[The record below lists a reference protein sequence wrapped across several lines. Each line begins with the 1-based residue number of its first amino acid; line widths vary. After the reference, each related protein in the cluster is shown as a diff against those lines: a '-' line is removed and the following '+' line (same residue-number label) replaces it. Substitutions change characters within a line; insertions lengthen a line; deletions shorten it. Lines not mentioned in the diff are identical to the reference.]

1 MVKPTI
7 FKSGFHT
14 RNMVTKGFFFI
25 LGLVLC
31 CTIVCH
37 AQTGRLK
44 TLQEQLRTAKYDTDR
59 VNTYYFLSRY
69 YWNKNADTALFMA
82 EKSLALAQK
91 NHFDKG
97 IALAYLT
104 KGVSLVS
111 KGRLPEAL
119 ECLFQ
124 SLRLSEKL
132 GLIGLSQNVFNNI
145 GIVYTDMEDYNN
157 ALFYYKKAYNIA
169 LQHNYPSFNELV
181 NIGEVFKYK
190 NHPDSTIAYNRKAL
204 KIAQAA
210 KDTFGIIV
218 TYYNIGENYIT
229 LKNYQL
235 AQDYLNKALPLAVK
249 INDNEGIT
257 YCHSAFALVYYHTG
271 KYKKSLEYAQ
281 MALKENKKIGF
292 NEISKQV
299 YNVLYL
305 THLKLGNY
313 KEALQ
318 IRNLEVALKD
328 SLSGVEKTRAIT
340 KIQSGY
346 GLEKQQQQI
355 NLLKKSA
362 IIKQE
367 ELKNT
372 ELKRN
377 LITAVA
383 LFLLVLA
390 LLLVKNFVDKKKLI
404 KQLEEQNRDISN
416 KNQHLEELILVRN
429 RIFSIIAHDLRGPVH
444 SISGMMD
451 MLKTESMD
459 EEDKGYFI
467 EKASQSLHVT
477 GNLLDNLLYWARS
490 QMDGMQVNTI
500 AFDIQQV
507 IQQNIALIEARAT
520 EKSIRVF
527 KEEGKDS
534 QMVLADQ
541 AMIDIVIR
549 NLVENAVKFLKAGNS
564 VSIATEENEDKLIVS
579 IKDDGQGIAPEV
591 QSKIFNKYTSY
602 SSFGTAQEKG
612 SGLGLLLCKELVE
625 KNHGN
630 IWFESKPN
638 EGTTFF
644 FTIPLKKT
652 SDLAVMTTSY

>member
-1 MVKPTI
+1 M
-7 FKSGFHT
+7 
-14 RNMVTKGFFFI
+14 
-25 LGLVLC
+25 LALVC
-31 CTIVCH
+31 AYSSVCY
-37 AQTGRLK
+37 AQPNLLK
-44 TLQEQLRTAKYDTDR
+44 VLHENLTNAKHDTDR
-59 VNTYYFLSRY
+59 VNTYYALSRF
-69 YWNKNADTALFMA
+69 YWNKNADSALFMA
-82 EKSLALAQK
+82 EKSLILAQK
-91 NHFDKG
+91 NRFDKG
-97 IALAYLT
+97 IAQAYLS

-119 ECLFQ
+119 ECLFK
-124 SLRLSEKL
+124 SLRISEKL
-132 GLIGLSQNVFNNI
+132 GLIGLSENVFINI
-145 GIVYTDMEDYNN
+145 GNVYADMEDYKI
-157 ALFYYKKAYNIA
+157 ALFYYRKAYHIA
-169 LQHNYPSFNELV
+169 LQHNYSTFNELV

-190 NHPDSTIAYNRKAL
+190 NQPDSTIEYNQKAL
-204 KIAQAA
+204 KIAKVA
-210 KDTFGIIV
+210 KDTMGIIV

-229 LKNYQL
+229 LKNYSI
-235 AQDYLNKALPLAVK
+235 AQNYLNKALVLAK
-249 INDNEGIT
+249 KMNDDEGIT
-257 YCHSAFALVYYHTG
+257 YCHNAFALVYYHTG
-271 KYKKSLEYAQ
+271 KYQKSLEYAL
-281 MALKENKKIGF
+281 MALEENKKIGIS
-292 NEISKQV
+292 EISKQA

-328 SLSGVEKTRAIT
+328 SLSGVDKTMAIT

-355 NLLKKSA
+355 NLLKKNA

-390 LLLVKNFVDKKKLI
+390 LLLVKNFIDKKKLI
-404 KQLEEQNRDISN
+404 KQLEEQNRDISA
-416 KNQHLEELILVRN
+416 KNLHLEELILVRN

-444 SISGMMD
+444 SITGMMD
-451 MLKTESMD
+451 VLKTESMD
-459 EEDKGYFI
+459 EEEKVFFI
-467 EKASQSLHVT
+467 ENASQSLHVT
-477 GNLLDNLLYWARS
+477 ANLLDNLLYWARS

-500 AFDIQQV
+500 VFDIQQV

-520 EKSIRVF
+520 EKSIKVC
-527 KEEGKDS
+527 KEKGKLP
-534 QMVLADQ
+534 QMVSADQ

-549 NLVENAVKFLKAGNS
+549 NLVENAVKFLKAGNT
-564 VSIATEENEDKLIVS
+564 VSIATEEKENELTVS
-579 IKDDGQGIAPEV
+579 IKDDGQGISQEA

-625 KNHGN
+625 KNQGK

-638 EGTTFF
+638 KGTTFY
-644 FTIPLKKT
+644 FTIPLKQI
-652 SDLAVMTTSY
+652 